1 MSATDKIKVL
11 VLGDSGVG
19 KSSLVHLICQGQPI
33 ANPLWTIGATIDV
46 KLHEYMEGTPDQ
58 KTSFIELWDIGGSR
72 SHSMARNIFYNG
84 FHGIILVH
92 DLTNSKSEA
101 NLRKWL
107 GHVFHN
113 KDQTIKDNNTS
124 LNTSTLSAALFPV
137 NPPNDEIDFDR
148 EAFFERN
155 IPVLVVA
162 TKRDAGH
169 NSTHRS
175 SQRMSSF
182 AEECGAE
189 QMEVDCHQIRSL
201 APGSTNAVKLSRFFD
216 KVCERRLHNHNSF
229 NNYLDRNRR
238 QSSLHSNKYSHN
250 D

>member
-1 MSATDKIKVL
+1 MSSTDKIKVL

-33 ANPLWTIGATIDV
+33 ANPLWTIGTTIDV
-46 KLHEYMEGTPDQ
+46 KLHEYMEGTPEQ
-58 KTSFIELWDIGGSR
+58 RTSFIELWDIGGSR
-72 SHSMARNIFYNG
+72 SHSIARNVFYNG

-107 GHVFHN
+107 GHVFYN
-113 KDQTIKDNNTS
+113 KDHTIKDNNTS
-124 LNTSTLSAALFPV
+124 LNTSLSAALFPV
-137 NPPNDEIDFDR
+137 NTDDEIHFDR

-162 TKRDAGH
+162 TKRESVH
-169 NSTHRS
+169 VSHLPLHRS
-175 SQRMSSF
+175 HRMSSLT
-182 AEECGAE
+182 EECGAE
-189 QMEVDCHQIRSL
+189 EIEVDCHQTRSL

-229 NNYLDRNRR
+229 TNYLDRNKR
-238 QSSLHSNKYSHN
+238 QSLLNTNKYSHI